1 MPVDYTLTDCPRSG
15 DHFSMDKIFN
25 YVLGI
30 EVVAL
35 EDGSKA

>member
-1 MPVDYTLTDCPRSG
+1 
-15 DHFSMDKIFN
+15 MDKIFN